1 MEEFMLITDIYWERI
16 YLHIKVDGGLPE
28 GSRCELCAKDGT
40 AVYPLS
46 LDEKNGEIVVNIT
59 NVFEE
64 KMLSSGDWWLMC
76 VDGDGREHLIGVS
89 SDVCLKCAQLDK
101 VYWYGEGNYAY
112 IFSIIPEYGDEVQT
126 CIIRSA
132 FMKPNRTPQ
141 RRYSGNKNAP
151 VKKRIH
157 DFLISF
163 LGSCLNVLYHILA
176 ALLPKKGNRILLMS
190 ENRRMGGNLQALD
203 ERLKQRGLD
212 KRFKISYHFA
222 EVQENKG
229 FRLLLVW
236 LKLVFVCARQDFIC
250 IDDYE
255 PFFEHV
261 KLSGKTRLIQLWHA
275 GVGFKSVGYSR
286 FGMKGSCHPFASSH
300 RRYDY
305 AIVGGEALREVY
317 SEVFGIDER
326 KCLPFGLLRNDGY
339 TDEKRINAFRE
350 SFYREYP
357 GLRNKE
363 IILFAPTFRGDGMRT
378 AYYPFE
384 IIDQKKIYELCGD
397 DKVFVVKMHP
407 FVSEK
412 VRIEEA
418 YASRIL
424 DFSFFNDINSLF
436 YVTDVLITDY
446 SSNIYEFAMLE
457 KPVISFAF
465 DKEAYEMQRS
475 LHRTLED
482 NAPGKVCYS
491 FEELLTA
498 LEERDYETD
507 KLYKF
512 IKENINTSEKYA
524 SDRVIDEIFMA

>member
-1 MEEFMLITDIYWERI
+1 MLITDIYWERI
-16 YLHIKVDGGLPE
+16 YLHIRVDGGLPE
-28 GSRCELCAKDGT
+28 EGRCAVCAKDGT
-40 AVYPLS
+40 VSYPLS
-46 LDEKNGEIVVNIT
+46 FDEKNGEFVINIT

-76 VDGDGREHLIGVS
+76 IGADGKERLIGIS
-89 SDVCLKCAQLDK
+89 AEVCRKCAELDK
-101 VYWYGEGNYAY
+101 IYWYGEGNYAY
-112 IFSIIPEYGDEVQT
+112 IFSVIPEYSEEGQT

-132 FMKPNRTPQ
+132 FMKPNRKP
-141 RRYSGNKNAP
+141 RYRYSGNKNAP
-151 VKKRIH
+151 FRKRLH
-157 DFLISF
+157 DFLIDF
-163 LGSCLNVLYHILA
+163 LGGCLNILYHILSA
-176 ALLPKKGNRILLMS
+176 FSPGKGNRILLMS

-203 ERLKQRGLD
+203 DRIKQRGLD
-212 KRFKISYHFA
+212 KKFRVSYHFA

-236 LKLVFVCARQDFIC
+236 LKLVFICARQDFIC

-261 KLSGKTRLIQLWHA
+261 KLSKKTKLIQLWHA

-286 FGMKGSCHPFASSH
+286 FGMKGSCHPYASSH

-305 AIVGGEALREVY
+305 AVVGGEALREVY
-317 SEVFGIDER
+317 SEVFGIDKE

-339 TDEKRINAFRE
+339 TDGKRIKAFRE

-357 GLRNKE
+357 QFENKE
-363 IILFAPTFRGDGMRT
+363 IILFAPTFRGDGMRS

-384 IIDQKKIYELCGD
+384 IIDQKKLYDMCGE
-397 DKVFVVKMHP
+397 DKIFLVKMHP

-412 VRIEEA
+412 VRIEEE
-418 YASRIL
+418 YADRIF
-424 DFSFFNDINSLF
+424 DFSHFNDINSLF
-436 YVTDVLITDY
+436 YVTNVLITDY

-457 KPVISFAF
+457 KPVLSFAF

-475 LHRTLED
+475 LHRTLEE
-482 NAPGKVCYS
+482 NSPGKVCYS
-491 FEELLTA
+491 FEELVDA
-498 LEERDYETD
+498 LVNRDYETE

-512 IKENINTSEKYA
+512 IKENINKSEVYS
-524 SDRVIDEIFMA
+524 SDRVIDEIFIA